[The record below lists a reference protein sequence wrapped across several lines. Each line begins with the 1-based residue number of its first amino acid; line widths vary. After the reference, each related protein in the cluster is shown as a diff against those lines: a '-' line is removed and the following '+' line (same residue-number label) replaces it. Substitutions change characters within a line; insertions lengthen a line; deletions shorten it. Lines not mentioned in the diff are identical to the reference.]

1 MSKKLDAIKKAVF
14 FAEQNPGA
22 LAEIIAGTVSDVAT
36 SIEIAGPTKITIPSG
51 DTANTADYTATVFSQ
66 FGDVMSG
73 TTATLSLKESATG
86 VSIEDGTVSVAKTAS
101 AGTLVVKAVVDT
113 LSAEYSVELV
123 AEA

>member
-14 FAEQNPGA
+14 YAEQNPSA

-66 FGDVMSG
+66 YGDVMSG

-86 VSIEDGTVSVAKTAS
+86 VSISDGTVSVAKTAS
-101 AGTLVVKAVVDT
+101 AGTIVVKAVVNT

>member
-14 FAEQNPGA
+14 YAEQNPEG
-22 LAEIIAGTVSDVAT
+22 LAEIIAGAVSDVAT

-66 FGDVMSG
+66 YGDVMAG

-86 VSIEDGTVSVAKTAS
+86 VSISDGTVSVAKTAS
-101 AGTLVVKAVVDT
+101 AGTIVVKAVVDT